1 MKSLL
6 NFYNRIHNILFSHLK
21 HLDGLAPLALRLYLV
36 PIFWMAGLH
45 KYQSFDST
53 VDWFG
58 NADYGLGLPFSW
70 LMAFLAT
77 STELLGALLLA
88 LGLATRWISI
98 PLMIT
103 MLVAAVTVH
112 LANGWQAIAD
122 PNGIFVNQQVLDSAE
137 KLARAKEILQEHG
150 DYNWLTS
157 SGNVVI
163 LNNGIEFAV
172 TYFVMLLSLFFM
184 GGGRYVSADYWLAK
198 RFQQNN

>member
-1 MKSLL
+1 
-6 NFYNRIHNILFSHLK
+6 
-21 HLDGLAPLALRLYLV
+21 
-36 PIFWMAGLH
+36 MAGLH

-58 NADYGLGLPFSW
+58 NADYGLGLPFPW

-122 PNGIFVNQQVLDSAE
+122 PNGIFTNPQVLDSAE

-157 SGNVVI
+157 SGNFVI

-184 GGGRYVSADYWLAK
+184 GGGRYVSVDYWLAR
-198 RFQQNN
+198 RFQDNT